1 VAAAAALMPAVTKAA
16 AAVEQAQCLLDH
28 NHSLSEILT
37 QLQLV
42 PVVLAAYLAMVL
54 KALILYSHQ

>member
-1 VAAAAALMPAVTKAA
+1 VVAVALMPAVTKAA
-16 AAVEQAQCLLDH
+16 VVVEQAQCLLDH

-42 PVVLAAYLAMVL
+42 PAVLAAYLAMVL
-54 KALILYSHQ
+54 KALTPYSHQ